1 MTTTVVYIA
10 VASPLQVFLRQIIRF
25 IYTVNFKTHMKPR
38 LFSAQKLALKLS
50 FIALFAPVLTF
61 AQLGNNMYGLH
72 RQMNPSSVEF
82 VEIDP
87 TTGIMTPI
95 GNQVLS
101 TTINLTG
108 VALNPYN
115 LSYSYQDDNSWLSL
129 SLQDGSII
137 SDVTVNLPNTTGD
150 FNNFRFNT
158 ADSVMYG
165 LYSQVIYDPNTGTY
179 AGDMRLASCNLS
191 TGLVN
196 LISTS
201 SIATSYTMAGAVI
214 NPHLM
219 VYYFISE
226 DKLKGLDLYNGSIY
240 SEPIIT
246 IPSGGN
252 SFDNFAYNC
261 ADTTMYGLIMQSGV
275 KCLGKIDAATGI
287 VTALPT
293 LLNLPNY
300 IMNAASIDPINGI
313 YYFETMSNTGVL
325 LVGLSLQDG
334 SIVSSVE
341 IPNDAYFDMFRID
354 SDCYEA
360 YPTRVNPAAH
370 LSAQEATS
378 LQFGPNPFSTSI
390 KVKSIP
396 EPTEI
401 KLFNPLGQTFPITW
415 SYTNELHID
424 FPELDNGAYW
434 LSISNA
440 TGNETILLQKED

>member
-1 MTTTVVYIA
+1 MKQDSQFFTNSIF
-10 VASPLQVFLRQIIRF
+10 QFLIISLTF
-25 IYTVNFKTHMKPR
+25 P
-38 LFSAQKLALKLS
+38 S
-50 FIALFAPVLTF
+50 FCF

-72 RQMNPSSVEF
+72 RQLNPSSVSL
-82 VEIDP
+82 VEINP
-87 TTGIMTPI
+87 ATGVMTPL

-115 LSYSYQDDNSWLSL
+115 LSYSYQDDDSWLSL
-129 SLQDGSII
+129 SLLDGSII

-165 LYSQVIYDPNTGTY
+165 LYSQVVFNPNTGTY
-179 AGDMRLASCNLS
+179 SGDMRLASCNLS

-196 LISTS
+196 LISPT

-226 DKLKGLDLYNGSIY
+226 DKLKGLDLYNGTIY
-240 SEPIIT
+240 SEPLIT

-261 ADTTMYGLIMQSGV
+261 ADTTMYGLIMQNGV
-275 KCLGKIDAATGI
+275 KSLGKIDATTGI

-293 LLNLPNY
+293 ILNLPNY

-313 YYFETMSNTGVL
+313 YYFESMLANGVTL
-325 LVGLSLQDG
+325 IGLSLQDG

-341 IPNDAYFDMFRID
+341 IPNDSYFDMFRID
-354 SDCYEA
+354 SDCFEA
-360 YPTRVNPAAH
+360 FPTRLNPAAQ
-370 LSAQEATS
+370 LNTLETVE
-378 LQFGPNPFSTSI
+378 LEFGPNPFSTYI
-390 KVKSIP
+390 KVNASEK
-396 EPTEI
+396 PTNI
-401 KLFNPLGQTFPITW
+401 KLVNSLGQQFPITW
-415 SYTNELHID
+415 NFGNNLEIY
-424 FPELDNGAYW
+424 FPPLNQGLYW
-434 LSISNA
+434 LSLEGTNDVQ
-440 TGNETILLQKED
+440 TIMLQKD

>member
-1 MTTTVVYIA
+1 
-10 VASPLQVFLRQIIRF
+10 
-25 IYTVNFKTHMKPR
+25 
-38 LFSAQKLALKLS
+38 
-50 FIALFAPVLTF
+50 
-61 AQLGNNMYGLH
+61 MYGLH
-72 RQMNPSSVEF
+72 RQLNPSSVSL
-82 VEIDP
+82 VEINP
-87 TTGIMTPI
+87 ATGVMTPL

-115 LSYSYQDDNSWLSL
+115 LSYSYQDDDSWLSL
-129 SLQDGSII
+129 SLLDGSII

-165 LYSQVIYDPNTGTY
+165 LYSQVVFNPNTGTY
-179 AGDMRLASCNLS
+179 SGDMRLASCNLS

-196 LISTS
+196 LISPT

-226 DKLKGLDLYNGSIY
+226 DKLKGLDLYNGTIY
-240 SEPIIT
+240 SEPLIT

-261 ADTTMYGLIMQSGV
+261 ADTTMYGLIMQNGV
-275 KCLGKIDAATGI
+275 KSLGKIDATTGI

-293 LLNLPNY
+293 ILNLPNY

-313 YYFETMSNTGVL
+313 YYFESMLANGVTL
-325 LVGLSLQDG
+325 IGLSLQDG

-341 IPNDAYFDMFRID
+341 IPNDSYFDMFRID
-354 SDCYEA
+354 SDCFEA
-360 YPTRVNPAAH
+360 FPTRLNPAAQ
-370 LSAQEATS
+370 LNTLETVE
-378 LQFGPNPFSTSI
+378 LEFGPNPFSTYI
-390 KVKSIP
+390 KVNASEK
-396 EPTEI
+396 PTNI
-401 KLFNPLGQTFPITW
+401 KLVNSLGQQFPITW
-415 SYTNELHID
+415 NFGNNLEIY
-424 FPELDNGAYW
+424 FPPLNQGLYW
-434 LSISNA
+434 LSLEGTNDVQ
-440 TGNETILLQKED
+440 TIMLQKD

>member
-1 MTTTVVYIA
+1 M
-10 VASPLQVFLRQIIRF
+10 
-25 IYTVNFKTHMKPR
+25 MKIHF
-38 LFSAQKLALKLS
+38 FSAQKLALKLL
-50 FIALFAPVLTF
+50 FMTLFVPALSF
-61 AQLGNNMYGLH
+61 AQLGNNMYGLY
-72 RQMNPSSVEF
+72 RQMNPASVAF

-87 TTGIMTPI
+87 ATGIMTPI

-108 VALNPYN
+108 VALNPYTF
-115 LSYSYQDDNSWLSL
+115 SYSYQDEDSWLSL

-165 LYSQVIYDPNTGTY
+165 LYSQVVFDPNTGTY

-191 TGLVN
+191 TGLVD

-219 VYYFISE
+219 VYYFITQG
-226 DKLKGLDLYNGSIY
+226 KLRGLDIYNGSVY
-240 SEPIIT
+240 SDPLIT

-261 ADTTMYGLIMQSGV
+261 ADTTMYGLIMQNGV

-287 VTALPT
+287 VTPLPT

-334 SIVSSVE
+334 AIVSSVE
-341 IPNDAYFDMFRID
+341 IPNGSYFDMFRID
-354 SDCYEA
+354 SDCFEA
-360 YPTRVNPAAH
+360 YPTRLNPAAALNTTH
-370 LSAQEATS
+370 STP
-378 LQFGPNPFSTSI
+378 LQFGPNPFSTYL
-390 KVKSIP
+390 KVQTTDK
-396 EPTEI
+396 PTGV
-401 KLFNPLGQTFPITW
+401 KLLNPLGQTFPITW
-415 SYTNELHID
+415 TYTNELHID
-424 FPELDNGAYW
+424 FPELDKGAYW
-434 LSISNA
+434 LTIDGD
-440 TGNETILLQKED
+440 TGVNTILLQKD